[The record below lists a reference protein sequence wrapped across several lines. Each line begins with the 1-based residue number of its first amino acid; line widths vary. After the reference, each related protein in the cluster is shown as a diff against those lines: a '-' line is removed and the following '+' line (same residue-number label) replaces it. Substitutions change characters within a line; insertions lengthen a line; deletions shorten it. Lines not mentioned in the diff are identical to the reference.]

1 MKIFIG
7 YEEKYPVSYEVCK
20 ASITRFTDEH
30 DIQPLDK
37 KKLQESKDYWRP
49 FKVKLQTLP
58 LLVFSCRISVII
70 KTMLLFVMEIL
81 CGDVT
86 HKKSKTLLN
95 RVLNLQVCG

>member
-49 FKVKLQTLP
+49 
-58 LLVFSCRISVII
+58 SVTI
-70 KTMLLFVMEIL
+70 KTMLFSVMEIL
-81 CGDVT
+81 CGDVI
-86 HKKSKTLLN
+86 
-95 RVLNLQVCG
+95 LQKYWSTQAPACLW